1 MAPPEPG
8 RTLIHWHRQEER
20 VVSCIPREAAATR
33 VRKAPGDSG
42 GYEGSA
48 LGCLQAGGAGAAVF
62 RPSGWLAALAD

>member
-20 VVSCIPREAAATR
+20 VVSCIPRDAAATR
-33 VRKAPGDSG
+33 SENAGDSG

-48 LGCLQAGGAGAAVF
+48 LGCLQVF
-62 RPSGWLAALAD
+62 RHSGWLAALAD